1 MRIVREQVEDVLLVK
16 RVRLPPLDYGTN
28 ALTEDFAVS
37 CEVLV
42 TITPEVFK
50 KEFPGRY
57 AILKKLLRL

>member
-1 MRIVREQVEDVLLVK
+1 MASDLKLTGK
-16 RVRLPPLDYGTN
+16 ASPLDYGTN